1 MPLWIVALDLR
12 PQAGY
17 KQRMVFLEGKVA
29 VITGA
34 SMGIGEALA
43 SLFAEEGASVVL
55 SSRSMER
62 AESARQRIGHQE
74 RTIAIECDV
83 RNREEVER
91 LATGAV
97 RRFGRI
103 DIWINNAGHGMLDS
117 VAGMDM
123 DACREM
129 FETNLF
135 GALHG
140 MQVAAAQMREQGGG
154 TIINISSVAGHIP
167 LPFSAAYSGT
177 KFALNAFGRAA
188 RMEMKKYNIN
198 VLTVCPGFVKTQFG
212 ANVAKGRE
220 YSQIDAKIKG
230 GITPERVAQATLQ
243 GYIRRKRQVVVPWR
257 DKIFIALYR
266 VSPSLVEYGMRK
278 LMRPSNAE
286 VPDRAAAAE

>member
-1 MPLWIVALDLR
+1 
-12 PQAGY
+12 
-17 KQRMVFLEGKVA
+17 MVFLEGKVA

-43 SLFAEEGASVVL
+43 ELFAEEGASVVL

-62 AESARQRIGHQE
+62 AEAARQRVGHMD

-103 DIWINNAGHGMLDS
+103 DIWINNAGHGMLDT
-117 VAGMDM
+117 VADMDM
-123 DACREM
+123 EMCREM
-129 FETNLF
+129 FDTNLF

-140 MQVAAAQMREQGGG
+140 MQVAAAQMRQQSGG

-167 LPFSAAYSGT
+167 LPFSAGYSAT

-188 RMEMKKYNIN
+188 RMELAKYNIN
-198 VLTVCPGFVKTQFG
+198 VLTVCPGYVTTQFG
-212 ANVAKGRE
+212 ENVTKGRE
-220 YSQIDAKIKG
+220 YSQIDAKIKR

-243 GYIRRKRQVVVPWR
+243 GYLKRKRQVVVPWR

-278 LMRPSNAE
+278 LMRPPKGE
-286 VPDRAAAAE
+286 VSDRAATAE

>member
-1 MPLWIVALDLR
+1 
-12 PQAGY
+12 
-17 KQRMVFLEGKVA
+17 MVFLEGKVA

-43 SLFAEEGASVVL
+43 KLFADEGASVVL
-55 SSRSMER
+55 SSRGLDR
-62 AESARQRIGHQE
+62 AEAARQRVGHPE

-103 DIWINNAGHGMLDS
+103 DVWINNAGHGLLDS

-123 DACREM
+123 EACRAM
-129 FETNLF
+129 FDTNLF

-140 MQVAAAQMREQGGG
+140 LQVAAMQMKQQGGG

-167 LPFSAAYSGT
+167 LPFSAGYSGT
-177 KFALNAFGRAA
+177 KFALNAMGRAA
-188 RMEMKKYNIN
+188 RVELAKHNIN
-198 VLTVCPGFVKTQFG
+198 VLTVCPGFVSTPFG
-212 ANVAKGRE
+212 DNVVKGRE
-220 YSQIDAKIKG
+220 YTQIDAKIKG

-243 GYIRRKRQVVVPWR
+243 GYIKRKRQVVVPWR
-257 DKIFIALYR
+257 DKISIALYR
-266 VSPSLVEYGMRK
+266 VSPSLVEWVMRK
-278 LMRPSNAE
+278 LMKPPKVE
-286 VPDRAAAAE
+286 VPDSMAAGN

>member
-1 MPLWIVALDLR
+1 
-12 PQAGY
+12 
-17 KQRMVFLEGKVA
+17 MVFLEGKVA

-43 SLFAEEGASVVL
+43 DLFADEGASVVL
-55 SSRSMER
+55 SSRSIDR
-62 AESARQRIGHQE
+62 AEAARQRVGHMD

-91 LATGAV
+91 LATGAI

-103 DIWINNAGHGMLDS
+103 DIWINNAGHGLLDT

-129 FETNLF
+129 FDTNLF

-140 MQVAAAQMREQGGG
+140 LQVAAMHMNRQGGG

-167 LPFSAAYSGT
+167 LPFSAGYSGT
-177 KFALNAFGRAA
+177 KFALNAMGRAA
-188 RMEMKKYNIN
+188 RMELARHNIN
-198 VLTVCPGFVKTQFG
+198 VLTVCPGYVKTPFG
-212 ANVAKGRE
+212 DNVVKGRE
-220 YSQIDAKIKG
+220 YTQIDAKIKR
-230 GITPERVAQATLQ
+230 GITPERVAKATLQ
-243 GYIRRKRQVVVPWR
+243 GYIKRKRQVVVPWR
-257 DKIFIALYR
+257 DKIFIAIYR
-266 VSPSLVEYGMRK
+266 VSPSIVEYGMRK
-278 LMRPSNAE
+278 LMRPPKPE

>member
-1 MPLWIVALDLR
+1 
-12 PQAGY
+12 
-17 KQRMVFLEGKVA
+17 MVFLEGKVA

-43 SLFAEEGASVVL
+43 QLFADEGASVVL
-55 SSRSMER
+55 SSRSIDR
-62 AESARQRIGHQE
+62 AEAARQRVSHMD

-91 LATGAV
+91 LATGAI

-103 DIWINNAGHGMLDS
+103 DIWINNAGHGLLDS

-129 FETNLF
+129 FDTNLF
-135 GALHG
+135 GALNG
-140 MQVAAAQMREQGGG
+140 LQVAAEHMKQQGGG

-167 LPFSAAYSGT
+167 LPYSAGYSGT
-177 KFALNAFGRAA
+177 KFALNAMGRAA
-188 RMEMKKYNIN
+188 RMELARHNIN
-198 VLTVCPGFVKTQFG
+198 VLTVCPGFVKTPFG
-212 ANVAKGRE
+212 ENVVKGRE
-220 YSQIDAKIKG
+220 YTQIDANIKR
-230 GITPERVAQATLQ
+230 GITPERVAKATLQ
-243 GYIRRKRQVVVPWR
+243 GYLKRKRQVVVPWR

-266 VSPSLVEYGMRK
+266 VSPSIVEYGMRK
-278 LMRPSNAE
+278 LMKSPKPE